1 MMMNRKKF
9 LKVSASGA
17 ASVAAIP
24 FWMQACSPTGESSNN
39 VGTHD
44 LFFDISLA
52 QWSLHKG
59 FFGPLLELGWEEMTN
74 QMQNNTNALAD
85 GLNPMDFA
93 SIARNEFGI
102 DAVEYVTIFYPNT
115 KGADDAHIKELNKRS
130 KDEGVRNVLL
140 MVDREGALGDP
151 DEVARLQAVENHYK
165 WVDIASL
172 MGCHSIRVNAE
183 SSGSWDDQKEMAMD
197 GLGRLSE
204 YAASQKINIIV
215 ENHGGLSSNGE
226 WLSSV
231 IAGVGMDNCGT
242 LPDFGNFRVSP
253 YGAEEEVLYDPYKG
267 IEELMPY
274 AKGVSA
280 KSYNFDDQGNE
291 TALDYEL
298 ILKIVKDAGY
308 TGYIGVEYE
317 GTRLSEPE
325 GIRATVDLLKRA
337 GKVVTE
343 AA

>member
-1 MMMNRKKF
+1 MNRKNF
-9 LKVSASGA
+9 LKLSASGA
-17 ASVAAIP
+17 AGVVAMP
-24 FWMQACSPTGESSNN
+24 LWMQACTPESESSTMM
-39 VGTHD
+39 GTGD
-44 LFFDISLA
+44 LFFDVSLA

-59 FFGPLLELGWEEMTN
+59 FFGPLLELGWDEMAN
-74 QMQNNTNALAD
+74 QMQNNPDALVD

-115 KGADDAHIKELNKRS
+115 TGADDAHIKELNQRS

-151 DEVARLQAVENHYK
+151 DDAARIQAVENHYK
-165 WVDIASL
+165 WVDVASL

-183 SSGSWDDQKEMAMD
+183 SSGSWDEQKELAMD

-204 YAASQKINIIV
+204 YAAKQDINVIV

-231 IAGVGMDNCGT
+231 IAGVGLDNCGT

-280 KSYNFDDQGNE
+280 KSYDFDDQGNE
-291 TALDYEL
+291 TALDYER
-298 ILKIVKDAGY
+298 ILTIVKDAGY
-308 TGYIGVEYE
+308 TGYIGIEYE
-317 GTRLSEPE
+317 GGRLSEAD
-325 GIRATVDLLKRA
+325 GVRATHELLKRV
-337 GKVVTE
+337 GKVVTG
-343 AA
+343 AS

>member
-1 MMMNRKKF
+1 MNRKKF

-17 ASVAAIP
+17 AGVVAMP
-24 FWMQACSPTGESSNN
+24 LWMQACTPASESSTMMDSSN
-39 VGTHD
+39 

-59 FFGPLLELGWEEMTN
+59 FFGPLLELGWNEMAN
-74 QMQNNTNALAD
+74 QIQNNPDALAE

-93 SIARNEFGI
+93 SIARKEFGI

-115 KGADDAHIKELNKRS
+115 TGADDAHIKELNQRS

-140 MVDREGALGDP
+140 MVDQEGALGDP
-151 DEVARLQAVENHYK
+151 DDAARTQAVENHYK
-165 WVDIASL
+165 WVDVASL

-183 SSGSWDDQKEMAMD
+183 SSGSWDEQKELAMD

-204 YAASQKINIIV
+204 YATTQDINVIV

-231 IAGVGMDNCGT
+231 IAGVGLDNCGT
-242 LPDFGNFRVSP
+242 LPDFGNFRISP

-280 KSYNFDDQGNE
+280 KSYDFDEQGNE
-291 TALDYEL
+291 TSLDFNR
-298 ILKIVKDAGY
+298 ILTIVKEAGY
-308 TGYIGVEYE
+308 TGHIGIEYE
-317 GTRLSEPE
+317 GSRLGEAE
-325 GIRATVDLLKRA
+325 GIRATHDLLMRVGQSLA
-337 GKVVTE
+337 S
-343 AA
+343 

>member
-1 MMMNRKKF
+1 MNRKKF
-9 LKVSASGA
+9 LKVSASSV
-17 ASVAAIP
+17 ASVSMFPI
-24 FWMQACSPTGESSNN
+24 WMQACSPFDERNDTSASQS
-39 VGTHD
+39 
-44 LFFDISLA
+44 LFFDVSLA

-59 FFGPLLELGWEEMTN
+59 FFGKLMELEWDMMMESI
-74 QMQNNTNALAD
+74 QNNPDALAD

-115 KGADDAHIKELNKRS
+115 TGADDAHIKELNQRS

-140 MVDREGALGDP
+140 MVDLEGALGDP
-151 DEVARLQAVENHYK
+151 DDMARTQAVENHYK
-165 WVDIASL
+165 WVDVASL

-183 SSGSWDDQKEMAMD
+183 SSGSWDEQKELAMD

-204 YAASQKINIIV
+204 YAAKQGINVIV

-231 IAGVGMDNCGT
+231 IAGVGLDNCGT
-242 LPDFGNFRVSP
+242 LPDFGNFRISP
-253 YGAEEEVLYDPYKG
+253 DEAEEEVLYDPYKG

-280 KSYNFDDQGNE
+280 KSYDFDDQGNE
-291 TALDYEL
+291 TTLDFER
-298 ILKIVKDAGY
+298 ILTIVEEAGY
-308 TGYIGVEYE
+308 TGYIGIEYE
-317 GTRLSEPE
+317 GSRLNEAE
-325 GIRATVDLLKRA
+325 GIRATHDLLRRI
-337 GKVVTE
+337 GQSLGS
-343 AA
+343 